1 MGVGNGVLKLLHRD
15 VAIEH
20 GFWVEPLWAFHSLVL
35 LERPR
40 KQVLLCSAAA
50 LYVNQDCFCFFPWG
64 LTGLLSLSWVCP
76 GRWEHRAF
84 YHTGPCW
91 LVWSSYLSLSAVS
104 RSWVP
109 LMSSVKAIHSEYMA
123 SSYTWDCFAGPGFW
137 NLPWVHL
144 LHLGYFICTGEILV
158 PSSKAVLGIN
168 KLMTH

>member
-76 GRWEHRAF
+76 GRWEHRA
-84 YHTGPCW
+84 
-91 LVWSSYLSLSAVS
+91 
-104 RSWVP
+104 WVP
-109 LMSSVKAIHSEYMA
+109 LAGAALLILFTIQAHAGWYGVHICHFLLSPDPGCLWCLVLKPYTLSTWLAPIPETALLVLVSETFLGFIFF
-123 SSYTWDCFAGPGFW
+123 TWVTLYAQGK
-137 NLPWVHL
+137 
-144 LHLGYFICTGEILV
+144 Y
-158 PSSKAVLGIN
+158 
-168 KLMTH
+168 